1 VRKIKETRKKTF
13 ITTIMIA
20 LTFLVILGTMP
31 FASAQTDIK
40 ITDVT
45 FSNDEPVEGE
55 EITVYATVLNNESI
69 RVSNIT
75 IQFFIMSEI
84 EQRKIMNLTLE
95 AKESLTVNITWIAK
109 KWEHTVMVGVS
120 IVEDT
125 ILMGSMMEKKIWV
138 EAKPV
143 GDLPT
148 LGLALMAIFAIVLG
162 ATCIPSVKEKFY
174 RK

>member
-1 VRKIKETRKKTF
+1 MNRIKEVKKKMF
-13 ITTIMIA
+13 VTTIIIA
-20 LTFLVILGTMP
+20 LAFLAILGAIP
-31 FASAQTDIK
+31 SASAQTDIK
-40 ITDVT
+40 ITNIT
-45 FSNDEPVEGE
+45 FSNDKPLEGE
-55 EITVYATVLNNESI
+55 EITIYATVLNNESI

-162 ATCIPSVKEKFY
+162 ATCVPSVKEKFY